1 MNIFIKDLQWTKLFP
16 MKSGGLLVDLPCA
29 NPPLASPDMIKLTRL
44 LDQIAVS
51 KALIPIEGSIMY
63 NKVIR

>member
-16 MKSGGLLVDLPCA
+16 TKSGGLLVDLPCA
-29 NPPLASPDMIKLTRL
+29 NPPLASPDMIKTHKIVRSK
-44 LDQIAVS
+44 AVS

-63 NKVIR
+63 NKVE